1 MTGREGP
8 GELDAYRSSLMA
20 ELKRLL
26 AVARRARA
34 KGLDPALEPEP
45 GLASDVASLVE
56 GLTGPPG
63 VAERIREL
71 SAEMEKDE
79 LAFRIAEEVVAGRF
93 GDLGGEEARAEQA
106 IRTALAILTEG
117 VTAAPIQGISCVKI
131 KRNPDGTRYLA
142 IYYAGP
148 IRSAG
153 GTDQA
158 LTVVIGDV
166 VRKAL
171 GLDRYKA
178 TEEEAKRFAEEIRLY
193 EREVARFQY
202 NVPDHVIVEA
212 VLKLPVEINGVPTD
226 PVEVSFFRDL
236 PRVETNRL
244 RGGAL
249 LVLNDGIV
257 GRAKKVLKIVEKL
270 GLEGW
275 GWLAELAEGAGGGNS
290 SESVLDEVI
299 AGRPVFSM
307 PDRPGGFRL
316 RYGRSRNTGL
326 AAVGVHPATM
336 VLLKGFLA
344 VGTQLKLEV
353 PGKGGVVAPVDS
365 LEPPVVKLRD
375 GSVVRVETA
384 EQAKA
389 LAGRVAKVLFLGDLL
404 ISYGDFLYNNKEL
417 LPSGYVEEWWA
428 QELLRAVEKR
438 FGGDITR
445 AAEAAGLPPAKL
457 REVLE
462 HPLGAEVP
470 AHVAV
475 RLSKALDVPL
485 HPRWAYFWHLLTP
498 EDILALRAWALA
510 CELVAEG
517 GVVRELRGRAEGGI
531 KDLLEC
537 LCVPH
542 RLEDGHVVV
551 EGGDAHALAA
561 CLGLLDAGVRELPAG
576 EVPADPLEF
585 LRFLSGIRVRNKAPV
600 FLGARMGRPEKAK
613 AREMKPLVHV
623 LFPVGLAGGPQR
635 NLVEAAKKE
644 LVEVELAHRRCPRC
658 GSETFWPTC
667 PDCGSR
673 TVPVYACPRCG
684 RELARGRS
692 CPACGA
698 RAVPF
703 RRKLVSLSDL
713 LKAACERLGIRRL
726 PDLVKGVKGLVNE
739 EKMPEPVEKGILRAL
754 HGLSVFRDG
763 TVRFDATNAPLTHFR
778 PSEIGTPVEVL
789 RRLGYECDV
798 EGRPLERPDQLC
810 ELKPQDIILPR
821 EAGEYLVRVARFMDD
836 LLVRFYG
843 LEPYYRAE
851 RPEDLIGHLV
861 MGLAPHTSVG
871 VVGRIIGYTDAKV
884 CYAHP
889 VWHSAKRRDCDG
901 DEDSV
906 ALLLDVLLNFSKAY
920 LPARSGGMMDAPIF
934 LMPIVRAQEV
944 QRQAQEV
951 DVAWSYP
958 LEFYERTLEKAPARE
973 VEGLIATLK
982 DVLAER
988 GDCLGLGFTHPTG
1001 HVSSGVLE
1009 TAYKRLKT
1017 MREKL
1022 AGQMGLADMIVA
1034 VDAREVAARVLTTHL
1049 LRDLVGNLRA
1059 FATQALRCKRCNK
1072 RFRRIPL
1079 SGRCDACGGELTL
1092 TIHRGSVEKYLRVA
1106 EHLVKRYGLEGYLAQ
1121 KVELVRREIEALFG
1135 GKGPK
1140 QASLSDFM
1148 SLEEL

>member
-1 MTGREGP
+1 MAGDSDLE
-8 GELDAYRSSLMA
+8 AYRRSVM
-20 ELKRLL
+20 EEFERLL
-26 AVARRARA
+26 AVAREARA
-34 KGLDPALEPEP
+34 KGLDPELEPEP
-45 GLASDVASLVE
+45 GLAHDVASLVE
-56 GLTGPPG
+56 GMTGPPG

-79 LAFRIAEEVVAGRF
+79 LAFRIAEEIVAGRF
-93 GDLGGEEARAEQA
+93 GDLGGEEKCAEQA

-117 VTAAPIQGISCVKI
+117 VTAAPVQGISCVRI
-131 KRNPDGTRYLA
+131 KRNLDGTRYLA

-178 TEEEAKRFAEEIRLY
+178 TEAEARRFVEEIRLY

-202 NVPDHVIVEA
+202 NVPDAAIVKA
-212 VLKLPVEINGVPTD
+212 VMNLPIEVNGVPTD

-249 LVLNDGIV
+249 LVLNDGII
-257 GRAKKVLKIVEKL
+257 GRAKKVLKVVEKL

-275 GWLAELAEGAGGGNS
+275 DWLAELAEEASKTSGEGEKEG
-290 SESVLDEVI
+290 VLDEVI

-353 PGKGGVVAPVDS
+353 PGKGGVAMPVDG
-365 LEPPVVKLRD
+365 LEPPIVKLKD
-375 GSVVRVETA
+375 GSVVRVETV
-384 EQAKA
+384 EQARA
-389 LAGRVAKVLFLGDLL
+389 LAGQVEKIFFLGDLL

-428 QELLRAVEKR
+428 QEAQRAIKER
-438 FGGDITR
+438 FGGDIAQ
-445 AAEAAGLPPAKL
+445 AAEAAGLPPVELARL
-457 REVLE
+457 LE
-462 HPLGAEVP
+462 EPMGARISARMAIGLSRALGI
-470 AHVAV
+470 
-475 RLSKALDVPL
+475 PL
-485 HPRWAYFWHLLTP
+485 HPRFTYFWHLLSP
-498 EDILALRAWALA
+498 VEILALRSWASS
-510 CELVAEG
+510 CELLVDDG
-517 GVVRELRGRAEGGI
+517 GEVRGLKGEAREEI
-531 KDLLEC
+531 KELLER

-542 RLEDGHVVV
+542 VMKGQEVLV
-551 EGGDAHALAA
+551 EGDDALALA
-561 CLGLLDAGVRELPAG
+561 TCLGVVGREELASELESVRDSLEL
-576 EVPADPLEF
+576 VK
-585 LRFLSGIRVRNKAPV
+585 RLSGLEVRNKAPV

-613 AREMKPLVHV
+613 EREMKPPVHV

-635 NLVEAAKKE
+635 NLIEAAKKE
-644 LVEVELAHRRCPRC
+644 LVEVELANRRCPSCGLETYWPNCPRC
-658 GSETFWPTC
+658 GA
-667 PDCGSR
+667 R
-673 TVPVYACPRCG
+673 TEPVYACPRCG
-684 RELARGRS
+684 RELSEGRS
-692 CPACGA
+692 CPSCGVKA
-698 RAVPF
+698 TASKKRLVPLGELI
-703 RRKLVSLSDL
+703 KQ
-713 LKAACERLGIRRL
+713 ACERLGLRKP
-726 PDLVKGVKGLVNE
+726 PDVVKGVKGLINE
-739 EKMPEPVEKGILRAL
+739 EKVPEPVEKGILRAL

-763 TVRFDATNAPLTHFR
+763 TVRFDATNAPLTHFK
-778 PSEIGTPVEVL
+778 PTEIGTPVEVL
-789 RRLGYECDV
+789 RHLGYERDV

-810 ELKPQDIILPR
+810 ELKPQDVILPR
-821 EAGEYLVRVARFMDD
+821 EAGEYLVRVAKFVDD

-843 LEPYYRAE
+843 LEPYYKAE
-851 RPEDLIGHLV
+851 VPEDLVGHLI

-871 VVGRIIGYTDAKV
+871 VIGRIIGFTDAKV

-906 ALLLDVLLNFSKAY
+906 SLVLDVLLNFSRTY
-920 LPARSGGMMDAPIF
+920 LPARLGGMMDAPIF
-934 LMPIVRAQEV
+934 LMPVVRAQEV

-958 LEFYERTLEKAPARE
+958 LEFYEKTWEKTPARE
-973 VEGLIATLK
+973 VEGLIKVLK
-982 DVLAER
+982 DVLAEE
-988 GDCLGLGFTHPTG
+988 GDCSGLGFTHPTG
-1001 HVSSGVLE
+1001 RADGGVLE
-1009 TAYKRLKT
+1009 TAYKKLKT
-1017 MREKL
+1017 MKEKL
-1022 AGQMGLADMIVA
+1022 AGQMGLADMIEA
-1034 VDAREVAARVLTTHL
+1034 VDAREVAAKVLTTHF
-1049 LRDLVGNLRA
+1049 LRDLLGNIRA

-1072 RFRRIPL
+1072 RFRRVPL

-1092 TIHRGSVEKYLRVA
+1092 TVHRGSVEKYLRVA
-1106 EHLVKRYGLEGYLAQ
+1106 EHLVERYGLEGYLAQ
-1121 KVELVRREIEALFG
+1121 RLELIRQEISALFG
-1135 GKGPK
+1135 GKGAK
-1140 QASLSDFM
+1140 QVSLSDFM
-1148 SLEEL
+1148 